1 MIIYVKASIL
11 RKWEDAVS
19 EPKGAIPRLIILVLS
34 LILGFWFAIPGEID
48 IAVIILEAFAKA
60 IQPLNVE
67 QANRIVQTYIVFLRF
82 FGGLLIIASILG
94 IYNQLKRRR
103 FF

>member
-1 MIIYVKASIL
+1 MIIYVKASLL

-67 QANRIVQTYIVFLRF
+67 QANRIVQTYIVFLRI

>member
-67 QANRIVQTYIVFLRF
+67 QANRIVQTYIVFLRI

>member
-1 MIIYVKASIL
+1 
-11 RKWEDAVS
+11 VS
-19 EPKGAIPRLIILVLS
+19 EPKGAIPRLIVLVLS
-34 LILGFWFAIPGEID
+34 LILGFWFAVPSEID

-67 QANRIVQTYIVFLRF
+67 QANRIVQTYIVFLRI